1 MFNKEDVEKFFKFLD
16 HERFTEVRN
25 IDPYDGLKEVAFV
38 DNLNDFLAV
47 CEKYSGRANVYV
59 GVNERA
65 VKEGKAENVSRLS
78 IIPIDIDPVRSK
90 GQASTG
96 AELDVA
102 RQKMLEIKKW
112 LKENFDCTPLTS
124 MSGNGFH
131 LFIKIPAT
139 PLDEFNRLAIQEKLE
154 IFIHG
159 IQEKFND
166 EKVHIDS
173 TFDLPRVM
181 KCPGTMSVKGDN
193 TQERPRRMCQIID
206 PTDVPSVGVLNHLAA
221 IQKPEKSEA
230 GFKLGDKGAK
240 EFAEL
245 LDKDQKFKDLVM
257 GDWKKYSFSSRSEAE
272 QSLLTKLVAAGF
284 SEQSINT
291 IMMKSKIGKWKEK
304 TDTYRHRSIE
314 KAIIFVKE
322 HKKAIEPV
330 KYKQSCGGD
339 LESRVFEQTSNN
351 EFIVYDK
358 ATGQITKEKILDQF
372 KPYEKI
378 IWKPVD
384 EATDYKSEQEL
395 WSEVKRFIN
404 EHMDVAEGYD
414 VLTAWV
420 LASWT
425 PERWNAVPYLFFFG
439 PAASGKSRA
448 LEVLKA
454 IGYRPLMTASASLSA
469 IFRVIEM
476 WHTTL
481 LLDETEVYMRK
492 DRTEIL
498 NLLNS
503 GYRKDTPAMRV
514 EETKEG
520 QREVRFYDCFGFK
533 ALAGTKDLMETLKS
547 RCIVFSMSKAIREI
561 KQEIDKD
568 WAKAIREKLLSYR
581 FKMLSKKE
589 PLEQPDVLRGRL
601 RELFDPLIIV
611 APITEKNPII
621 QQAKKIEAT
630 LKEEEETSFESI
642 VFHTIFKIHGDTQDE
657 KITIADI
664 TKIVNEGLEMDEM
677 LTNIRVGQIAKMLG
691 FKKCLKGGGK
701 RAIRWNKEVVERLI
715 YRYGKGEKGPFK
727 DTKRFRKAVGE
738 YLDEDL
744 KE

>member
-1 MFNKEDVEKFFKFLD
+1 MFNKEDASKFFKFLN
-16 HERFTEVRN
+16 HAKYTEVRV
-25 IDPYDGLKEVAFV
+25 IDPRGGLIEAAFV
-38 DNLNDFLAV
+38 KDLAEFLEI
-47 CEKYSGRANVYV
+47 CERHNGKANIYA
-59 GVNERA
+59 GVNDRNSR
-65 VKEGKAENVSRLS
+65 EGKAENVSAIQ
-78 IIPIDIDPVRSK
+78 IIPIDIDPKRVK
-90 GQASTG
+90 GEPSTDSELKL
-96 AELDVA
+96 AEA
-102 RQKMLEIKKW
+102 RMLQIKAW
-112 LKENFDCTPLTS
+112 LKKELNCEPFIT

-131 LFIKIPAT
+131 LFIKIPPY
-139 PLDEFNRLAIQEKLE
+139 PLDGLNRCAIQGKLE
-154 IFIHG
+154 LFIHE
-159 IQEKFND
+159 IQQKFND
-166 EKVHIDS
+166 DAVHIDS

-181 KCPGTMSVKGDN
+181 KIPGTMSVKGQN
-193 TQERPRRMCQIID
+193 TPERPWRLAKIIEA
-206 PTDVPSVGVLNHLAA
+206 TDAPCGNITAYL
-221 IQKPEKSEA
+221 
-230 GFKLGDKGAK
+230 
-240 EFAEL
+240 AEL
-245 LDKDQKFKDLVM
+245 KVEKPVAVESGIKTHAEFDALLQKDEKLRDLFE
-257 GDWKKYSFSSRSEAE
+257 GKWNKYSFPSRSEAE
-272 QSLLTKLVAAGF
+272 QSLLTKLVAYGF
-284 SEQSINT
+284 SQETINA
-291 IMMKSKIGKWKEK
+291 IMTESKIGKWKEK
-304 TDTYRHRSIE
+304 TQAYHKTSIE
-314 KAIIFVKE
+314 NAVKFVQE
-322 HKKAIEPV
+322 HKSAIEPV
-330 KYKQSCGGD
+330 KYELSCGKD
-339 LESRVFEQTSNN
+339 LPDKIFEQTSDG
-351 EFIVYDK
+351 EFLVYDK
-358 ATGQITKEKILDQF
+358 VTGEVKKEKSTGEF
-372 KPYEKI
+372 RPFERI
-378 IWKPVD
+378 IWKSID
-384 EATDYKSEQEL
+384 EAKDYQSEQEL
-395 WSEVKRFIN
+395 WSEVKRFIY
-404 EHMDVAEGYD
+404 EHMDIQEGYD
-414 VLTAWV
+414 VLTAWI

-520 QREVRFYDCFGFK
+520 QREVKFYDCFGFK

-701 RAIRWNKEVVERLI
+701 RAIRWDKEVVERLI
-715 YRYGKGEKGPFK
+715 YRYGKGEKGSFK